1 MGESYYIQIDGKKY
15 DRGLVEAAREAVEGA
30 GDGRI
35 SRDDAQKLLEQVKDG
50 NTYTDIEKD
59 TVKYIREHFT
69 WTDAADEW
77 FRTEVRRWAAT
88 TSSNKAS
95 TTTSSA
101 TTTQVGLV
109 NRLSPSLN
117 GKQRQHLRQLGHHIQ
132 PVVLVGQR
140 SIEVDETSGKQQLKE
155 TLIDNVQQ
163 ALLSHELIK
172 IKVHDSD
179 DLPFVAEEVHRATGA
194 QLAQKIGKNLLFYKR
209 HPEKPKIVLPK

>member
-59 TVKYIREHFT
+59 TVRYIREHFT

-88 TSSNKAS
+88 STNTSKATES
-95 TTTSSA
+95 TASA
-101 TTTQVGLV
+101 SQAGLV

-140 SIEVDETSGKQQLKE
+140 SIEVDGDKQHLKE

-179 DLPFVAEEVHRATGA
+179 DLPFVASEVHRVTGA